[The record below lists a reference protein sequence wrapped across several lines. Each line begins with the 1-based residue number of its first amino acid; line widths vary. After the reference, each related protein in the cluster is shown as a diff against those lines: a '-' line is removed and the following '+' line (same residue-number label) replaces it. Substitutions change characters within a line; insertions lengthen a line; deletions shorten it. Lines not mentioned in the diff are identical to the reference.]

1 MVIWD
6 WGQKKKKNL
15 ISLEN
20 AFQMAIKKYAWFAIL
35 LNKLIAIKSQHL
47 WNNGKQIDWVGQ

>member
-6 WGQKKKKNL
+6 WGQKKKENL

-47 WNNGKQIDWVGQ
+47 